1 MANRHPL
8 ILSHPSTLHTLESF
22 RIQRHFSAKKNRTWL
37 LGSHQRLGGEC
48 HRLRVVGLD
57 VNVDMTWR
65 RRRGGFREAKKQRH
79 RKRQSKI
86 PPKKQNAAK
95 KCSKDLE
102 INMFRYLELGRIF
115 LGPAQRNRLFVLR
128 STVNGF
134 QWMNFQGLAIWL
146 GPELLDKLLNLL
158 HQNCTFEGPKVCFL
172 YLITYIIEN

>member
-86 PPKKQNAAK
+86 PPKKT
-95 KCSKDLE
+95 KCCKMFERSWDKHVQILGTWKD
-102 INMFRYLELGRIF
+102 FSWPR
-115 LGPAQRNRLFVLR
+115 QRNRLFFLIWYGV
-128 STVNGF
+128 
-134 QWMNFQGLAIWL
+134 QWMVFNEWIFKASRFDLV
-146 GPELLDKLLNLL
+146 LNCWTSFSTSCIKTAHLRVQRSASYTL
-158 HQNCTFEGPKVCFL
+158 
-172 YLITYIIEN
+172 

>member
-95 KCSKDLE
+95 CSKDLE

-115 LGPAQRNRLFVLR
+115 LGPAKGIDCFFLIWYGV
-128 STVNGF
+128 
-134 QWMNFQGLAIWL
+134 QWMVFNEWIFKASRFDLV
-146 GPELLDKLLNLL
+146 LNCWTSFSTSCIKTAHLRVQRSASYTL
-158 HQNCTFEGPKVCFL
+158 
-172 YLITYIIEN
+172 